1 MKKFAIALGLIS
13 LSTLFSLAAAEYIL
27 RQIYK
32 FPQPQFLTID
42 PIVGH
47 RLRPNVEGYF
57 TGEGLGFVQ
66 INKHGFRDEEYS
78 LERSDKKRIAVL
90 GDSMTEADQVDL
102 EQTFHGLLEAEFES
116 RLEVLNFGVRGYS
129 TGQEFLTYRHFVR
142 QFSPDIV
149 VLAFY
154 PGNDIKDNNKE
165 LSGGYPRPYFSF
177 SHGGLELD
185 DSFRTSPKHVRP
197 RFVYQVYYFLTD
209 HSIIFSLLD
218 QLRYR
223 TGLNEAA
230 QHHRVAREHLQVG
243 SDLIY
248 APTAN
253 KHLEAWLL
261 TERLILELADEVK
274 KDGAEFILFVLDSM
288 PDQLTTTNDKYYVE
302 ERLGELCNNNA
313 LLCSFMAST
322 AIDYYLS
329 TGKALHGFNGSNV
342 GHWNQ
347 EGHRVAHAVLRET
360 LIENELIP

>member
-1 MKKFAIALGLIS
+1 
-13 LSTLFSLAAAEYIL
+13 
-27 RQIYK
+27 
-32 FPQPQFLTID
+32 
-42 PIVGH
+42 
-47 RLRPNVEGYF
+47 
-57 TGEGLGFVQ
+57 VQ

-78 LERSDKKRIAVL
+78 LERNDKKRIAIL
-90 GDSMTEADQVDL
+90 GDSMTEAVQVDL
-102 EQTFHGLLEAEFES
+102 EQTFHGLQQAELEN

-129 TGQEFLTYRHFVR
+129 TGQELLTYRHFVR

-185 DSFRTSPKHVRP
+185 DSFLTSPKHVRP
-197 RFVYQVYYFLTD
+197 RFVYQAYYFLTD

-218 QLRYR
+218 KLRYR

-230 QHHRVAREHLQVG
+230 QHHSIAMAQSEVD

-248 APTAN
+248 APTSN
-253 KHLEAWLL
+253 THLEAWLL
-261 TERLILELADEVK
+261 TERLILELANEVK
-274 KDGAEFILFVLDSM
+274 KDDAEFILFVLDSM
-288 PDQLTTTNDKYYVE
+288 PGQLTTTNDKYYVE

-322 AIDYYLS
+322 AIDNYLS
-329 TGKALHGFNGSNV
+329 TGKALHGFDGSNV

-347 EGHRVAHAVLRET
+347 EGHRVAHAVLRKT